1 MTIMNPALG
10 LILWPLF
17 SGLVLF
23 AFGKKRCAAQIANIV
38 SNLLWVYFLVGA
50 YELSSSAEFKSQVFP
65 VVFSWDWLPL
75 LKSHFSLAIDGV
87 SFPLIALNVFLSILL
102 AFYAL
107 GKENLNSSYL
117 ALFSILNAASV
128 GSLLAA
134 DVLAFYVFWEFM
146 LIPMYFLIGKWG
158 SKNRVYAAL
167 KFFAFTMTGSLPL
180 LFAIVALAYQH
191 NVASLGWHDLVAL
204 KLPFEGW
211 QSMQGILFLCF
222 LAAFA
227 VKIPIW
233 PVHVWLPDAHTEA
246 PTGASVILAGVL
258 LKLGVYGIARWCLPL
273 FPEATI
279 AASDVMMALGC
290 AGIVLGS
297 FAAWQQTDIKRII
310 AYSSVAHLGFMVIG
324 LFALRVESVQ
334 GALFQNIAHGLSTGA
349 LFLIFGIIYDR
360 THTRKLSDY
369 GGMASKEAFVSSAFV
384 FASLASIGLPGL
396 PGFVGE
402 FLVLSG
408 SFMTSPVVALVAMS
422 GVLLGA
428 IYMLALVRK
437 MIFGP
442 ISHMVAH
449 YPINLKWSEW
459 IAIVPLIV
467 AMLVLGLAPQI
478 ILTLTG
484 GTAALGVM
492 GLR

>member
-1 MTIMNPALG
+1 MINAALA
-10 LILWPLF
+10 LILWPLL
-17 SGLVLF
+17 SGFVLF
-23 AFGKKRCAAQIANIV
+23 AFGKKTHAAQVANIIF
-38 SNLLWVYFLVGA
+38 NLIWVYFLVGGYA
-50 YELSSSAEFKSQVFP
+50 LSNSPEYKSQAFP
-65 VVFSWDWLPL
+65 VVFSWNWLPM
-75 LKSHFSLAIDGV
+75 LKSHFSLAIDGI
-87 SFPLIALNVFLSILL
+87 SLPLIALNIFLSVLL

-107 GKENLNSSYL
+107 GKEKLGSAYL

-134 DVLAFYVFWEFM
+134 DILAFYIFWEFM

-158 SKNRVYAAL
+158 SNNRVYAAL
-167 KFFAFTMTGSLPL
+167 KFFAFTMVGSLPL
-180 LFAIVALAYQH
+180 LFAILSLSSQANL
-191 NVASLGWHDLVAL
+191 SGLGWAELVAL
-204 KLPFEGW
+204 KMPFDGW
-211 QSMQGILFLCF
+211 HSMQGVMFLCF

-246 PTGASVILAGVL
+246 PTGASVILAGIL

-273 FPEATI
+273 FPQAAL
-279 AASDVMMALGC
+279 AASRVMMALGC

-360 THTRKLSDY
+360 THTRKLADY
-369 GGMASKEAFVSSAFV
+369 GGLASKEAFIASAFV

-402 FLVLSG
+402 FLVLTG
-408 SFMTSPVVALVAMS
+408 SFMTAPVVALVAMS

-428 IYMLALVRK
+428 IYMLTLVRK

-442 ISHMVAH
+442 VSPTVAQH
-449 YPINLKWSEW
+449 PINLKWSEW
-459 IAIVPLIV
+459 VSIIPLIV
-467 AMLVLGLAPQI
+467 AMIVLGLCPQLF
-478 ILTLTG
+478 LTASG
-484 GTAALGVM
+484 ATAALSTM